1 MESILQLN
9 TVFPGMW
16 IHYQKRTSI

>member
-16 IHYQKRTSI
+16 IHY